1 MAENRVK
8 QHKFSS
14 KKEVTRENRR
24 NVNVQVSAEKGSTK
38 AQFFLKKGFL
48 SFEKTRVM
56 TK

>member
-1 MAENRVK
+1 MK